1 VIRFGSVLAS
11 VCMNLLFYLKGIL
24 LVIVAT
30 TLELSTF
37 FFLGGGGVGKPAW
50 IFKRQFKFLRGR
62 KEPIVR
68 TNVNPTFLWA
78 YLG

>member
-1 VIRFGSVLAS
+1 MIRFGSVLAS

-37 FFLGGGGVGKPAW
+37 FFGGGGLEVLRESLNVTLNIYGVERKPLLELMCSLHSVGAM
-50 IFKRQFKFLRGR
+50 
-62 KEPIVR
+62 
-68 TNVNPTFLWA
+68 
-78 YLG
+78 

>member
-37 FFLGGGGVGKPAW
+37 FFGGGGVGGPGG
-50 IFKRQFKFLRGR
+50 IFKRHIKYLRCR
-62 KEPIVR
+62 KEAIVR
-68 TNVNPTFLWA
+68 TDV
-78 YLG
+78 